1 MKTEKVPTQN
11 LWPSVSVTLHIIPTE
26 YLGTIEM
33 YHNLCQRPQIL
44 INHGSFYLLSVILSF
59 NFKETKNW

>member
-1 MKTEKVPTQN
+1 MKTEKVLTRN
-11 LWPSVSVTLHIIPTE
+11 LWPSVSVMLHIILTE

-33 YHNLCQRPQIL
+33 YYNLCQRPQIL
-44 INHGSFYLLSVILSF
+44 INHGGFYLLSVILSC